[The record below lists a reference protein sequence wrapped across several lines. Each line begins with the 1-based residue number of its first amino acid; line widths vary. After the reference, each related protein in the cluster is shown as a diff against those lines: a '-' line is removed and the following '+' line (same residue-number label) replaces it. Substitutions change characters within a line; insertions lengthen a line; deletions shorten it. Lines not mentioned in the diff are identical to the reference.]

1 MSKEKT
7 SFGQSD
13 IVRLSDEDA
22 ATELLERAVTGLWE
36 VVNELTRFRRTTRQN
51 YRVTI
56 FGSARLKPGTPAYDG
71 VKQLAAELTKMGC
84 DIISGGGP
92 GLMQAANEGAQSIEK
107 ATHRSVGIRVELPF
121 EQEELLE
128 RAVTGLWEVVND
140 LTRFRRTTRQNYRVT
155 IFGSARLKS
164 GTPPYDGVKQLAAEL
179 TKMGCDIISGGGP
192 GLMQAAN
199 EGAQSIEKATHR
211 SVGIRV
217 ELPFEQEINPFVG
230 QAYEHRTFFS
240 RLHHFMI
247 ISDAFVVVPGG
258 IGTLLELS
266 LAWQLLQV
274 RKLYNTPLILVGKMW
289 AELVEWSRRSMLQKG
304 NELASEI
311 DFTIP
316 HCVNTIDEC
325 RRAHPRKPRRLAR
338 RAEDDVDSR
347 SLIRGLR

>member
-1 MSKEKT
+1 MSMSKDPV
-7 SFGQSD
+7 FGQSD
-13 IVRLSDEDA
+13 MVKLSDEDA
-22 ATELLERAVTGLWE
+22 AVAV
-36 VVNELTRFRRTTRQN
+36 
-51 YRVTI
+51 
-56 FGSARLKPGTPAYDG
+56 
-71 VKQLAAELTKMGC
+71 
-84 DIISGGGP
+84 
-92 GLMQAANEGAQSIEK
+92 
-107 ATHRSVGIRVELPF
+107 
-121 EQEELLE
+121 LE

-155 IFGSARLKS
+155 IFGSARLKPGS
-164 GTPPYDGVKQLAAEL
+164 LAYEGVKQLASDL
-179 TKMGCDIISGGGP
+179 TEMGCDIMSGGGP

-199 EGAQSIEKATHR
+199 EGALSADPKGLHR

-217 ELPFEQEINPFVG
+217 QLPFEQELNPFVG

-289 AELVEWSRRSMLQKG
+289 AGLVDWSRRSMLRKG

-311 DFTIP
+311 DFTNP
-316 HCVNTIDEC
+316 HCVNTIDETV
-325 RRAHPRKPRRLAR
+325 A
-338 RAEDDVDSR
+338 
-347 SLIRGLR
+347 LIRENRAAWLAAQPPAK

>member
-1 MSKEKT
+1 MSKKKS

-22 ATELLERAVTGLWE
+22 ATELIERAVTGLWE

-56 FGSARLKPGTPAYDG
+56 FGSARLKAGTPAYDG
-71 VKQLAAELTKMGC
+71 VKKLAAELTKMGC

-92 GLMQAANEGAQSIEK
+92 GLMQAANEGALSIGSAESK
-107 ATHRSVGIRVELPF
+107 RSVGIRVELPF
-121 EQEELLE
+121 EQE
-128 RAVTGLWEVVND
+128 V
-140 LTRFRRTTRQNYRVT
+140 
-155 IFGSARLKS
+155 
-164 GTPPYDGVKQLAAEL
+164 
-179 TKMGCDIISGGGP
+179 
-192 GLMQAAN
+192 
-199 EGAQSIEKATHR
+199 
-211 SVGIRV
+211 
-217 ELPFEQEINPFVG
+217 NPFVG

-274 RKLYNTPLILVGKMW
+274 RKLYNTPLIVVGKMW
-289 AELVEWSRRSMLQKG
+289 AELVEWGRRSMLRKG
-304 NELASEI
+304 NELASDI
-311 DFTIP
+311 DFSIP

-325 RRAHPRKPRRLAR
+325 VA
-338 RAEDDVDSR
+338 
-347 SLIRGLR
+347 LIRENRAAWLAAQPQK

>member
-1 MSKEKT
+1 MRKEKLA
-7 SFGQSD
+7 FGQSD
-13 IVRLSDEDA
+13 VVRLSDEDA
-22 ATELLERAVTGLWE
+22 TTALVERAVTGLWE
-36 VVNELTRFRRTTRQN
+36 VVNELTRLRRTTRQN

-56 FGSARLKPGTPAYDG
+56 FGSARLKPGTTAYDG

-92 GLMQAANEGAQSIEK
+92 GLMQAANEGAHSVQPK
-107 ATHRSVGIRVELPF
+107 A
-121 EQEELLE
+121 
-128 RAVTGLWEVVND
+128 
-140 LTRFRRTTRQNYRVT
+140 
-155 IFGSARLKS
+155 LK
-164 GTPPYDGVKQLAAEL
+164 
-179 TKMGCDIISGGGP
+179 
-192 GLMQAAN
+192 
-199 EGAQSIEKATHR
+199 R

-274 RKLYNTPLILVGKMW
+274 TKLYNTPLILVGKMW
-289 AELVEWSRRSMLQKG
+289 AGLVEWGSRSMLRKG

-311 DFTIP
+311 DFKIP
-316 HCVNTIDEC
+316 HCVNTMDEC
-325 RRAHPRKPRRLAR
+325 VA
-338 RAEDDVDSR
+338 
-347 SLIRGLR
+347 LIRENRDAWLATQTIK